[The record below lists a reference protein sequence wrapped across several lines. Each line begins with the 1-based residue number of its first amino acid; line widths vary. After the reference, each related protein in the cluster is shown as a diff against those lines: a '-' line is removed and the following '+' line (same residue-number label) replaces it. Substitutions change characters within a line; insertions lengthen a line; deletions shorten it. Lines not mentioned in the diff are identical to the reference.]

1 MTATSHPQDSDIDA
15 VDMIRALTLGCPGV
29 AAMSPATRTYLPGR
43 TVAGVTTD
51 QHQVTVRVIAQ
62 YGTPLLGITERLGNL
77 LFAIRAGRALQ
88 VYIDDI
94 VLPGQPVPGEDPV
107 PATGANT
114 EPPVVAAP
122 SGVSPEAGSPSGRLL
137 TGLPPTVVGAGG

>member
-1 MTATSHPQDSDIDA
+1 MTATSHPQDSDINA

-29 AAMSPATRTYLPGR
+29 AAMSPVTRTYLPGR

-62 YGTPLLGITERLGNL
+62 YGTPLPGITERLGNL
-77 LFAIRAGRALQ
+77 LYAIRAGRALQ

-94 VLPGQPVPGEDPV
+94 VLPGQPVPGEE

-122 SGVSPEAGSPSGRLL
+122 QGVSPLAGSPRGPVPA
-137 TGLPPTVVGAGG
+137 GMPPIVVGAGG